1 MKRRTTN
8 NKKTNRK
15 WKTSKRTKKN
25 STKNLKNL
33 DYLKEDYV
41 EKGLDKMQNTFVLY
55 RIIGNDLYPR
65 HQKGQT
71 LRNLQFILENESELE
86 NCEKRWIV
94 NRIFDKEVEQAIIE
108 ILKRYNQ
115 EFIHI
120 PFLKEEYKNI
130 ELDTSFLPTPSYLE
144 SKEYINMNQE
154 RRKRILTAIIRNKN
168 KYVMNVNGARNTA
181 LRDGR
186 TRAKWIL
193 PWDGN
198 CFVTQTA
205 WLQIC
210 SDVSSKPHLKYFAV
224 PMTRVLDNTQL
235 LADNFIPVPVE
246 EPQLIFRMD
255 AKEEFNEDFWYGR
268 RDKVELLWRLGISGK
283 WDNWK
288 DDFWDSN
295 RLPRSGE
302 AGQYGFAGWVA
313 RMFSGMKSLEK
324 NSKQRNITR
333 FEAIIKTTQYLDEV
347 VFKHSSESDLQIYTM
362 IKKKGEMN
370 HEQEIK
376 RDLSSDNV
384 KQTPLEHLDQ
394 VDDYFEN
401 LKIDGYNKS
410 NDAEVAFAISL
421 KSKRS
426 SRNWTRVQNNLAR
439 TLRSIINNSDQN
451 FRIVIAGHEKPN
463 IKEMN
468 HERVTW
474 LPVRFSPPTSIRKYS
489 SDKFRKRR
497 VIGAFLRK
505 SGFSGYFMP
514 LDADDW
520 IHHRFVEF
528 IRSHPIIDAFVMN
541 TGCMANIKNKQ
552 IWVRERFY
560 IGCGSSSVFYF
571 RNSDFPR
578 TSMKRDVMKSKFKWV
593 VLPHGKVT
601 NYLKNKNYKMVNYP
615 LVTWVVVHGDN
626 NTMMKRKIKSSIS
639 ARSYHAISENLQDW
653 FYDYFKIK

>member
-1 MKRRTTN
+1 MKRRKTN

-15 WKTSKRTKKN
+15 WQTSKRTMKN
-25 STKNLKNL
+25 STENLKNIE
-33 DYLKEDYV
+33 YLKEEYV

-65 HQKGQT
+65 HQNGQT
-71 LRNLQFILENESELE
+71 LRNLKFILENESELE
-86 NCEKRWIV
+86 NCEKRWII
-94 NRIFDKEVEQAIIE
+94 NRIFDKEVEQAVIE
-108 ILKRYNQ
+108 ILTKYHQ
-115 EFIHI
+115 KYIHI
-120 PFLKEEYKNI
+120 PFLKEEYKNSK
-130 ELDTSFLPTPSYLE
+130 LDMSFLPTPNYLE
-144 SKEYINMNQE
+144 SKEFSSMNQE
-154 RRKRILTAIIRNKN
+154 RRNRILTAIRRNKN

-205 WLQIC
+205 WKQIY
-210 SDVSSKPHLKYFAV
+210 SDVASKSHLKYFAV

-235 LADNFIPVPVE
+235 LGDNFIPVPVE

-255 AKEEFNEDFWYGR
+255 ANEEFNEDFWYGR
-268 RDKVELLWRLGISGK
+268 RDKVELLWRLGIPGD
-283 WDNWK
+283 WDYWK
-288 DDFWDSN
+288 DEFWDSK
-295 RLPRSGE
+295 RLPLAAD
-302 AGQYGFAGWVA
+302 AGQYAFAGWVA
-313 RMFSGMKSLEK
+313 RLFSGMKTLEK
-324 NSKQRNITR
+324 NSRQREAAR
-333 FEAIIKTTQYLDEV
+333 FEAIIKTIQYLD
-347 VFKHSSESDLQIYTM
+347 
-362 IKKKGEMN
+362 N
-370 HEQEIK
+370 EI
-376 RDLSSDNV
+376 LNNGI
-384 KQTPLEHLDQ
+384 QTPFEHLGL
-394 VDDYFEN
+394 VDDYFE
-401 LKIDGYNKS
+401 KIKFAGYNKS
-410 NDAEVAFAISL
+410 SEVEVAFAISL
-421 KSKRS
+421 KSRRS

-439 TLRSIINNSDQN
+439 TLRSIINNTDQN
-451 FRIVIAGHEKPN
+451 YRILIAGHEKPN

-474 LPVRFSPPTSIRKYS
+474 LPVTFSPPTSIRKYS

-497 VIGAFLRK
+497 VIGAYLRK

-520 IHHRFVEF
+520 VHHRFVEF
-528 IRSHPIIDAFVMN
+528 IRSQPIIDAFVMN
-541 TGCMANIKNKQ
+541 TGCMANMKSKQ

-560 IGCGSSSVFYF
+560 SGCGSSAVFYF

-578 TSMKRDVMKSKFKWV
+578 TSLKRDVMKSKFKWV

-601 NYLKNKNYKMVNYP
+601 TYLKNKNYKMVNYP

-626 NTMMKRKIKSSIS
+626 NTIIKRKIKSSIS

>member
-1 MKRRTTN
+1 MKRGTRI
-8 NKKTNRK
+8 NKKTKRK
-15 WKTSKRTKKN
+15 RKTIKRAKKN

-33 DYLKEDYV
+33 DNLKEDFF
-41 EKGLDKMQNTFVLY
+41 EKGLDKMENTFVLY

-71 LRNLQFILENESELE
+71 LTNLQFILENESELE
-86 NCEKRWIV
+86 NCEKRWII

-108 ILKRYNQ
+108 ILKRHHQ

-120 PFLKEEYKNI
+120 PFLKEEYENI
-130 ELDTSFLPTPSYLE
+130 EIDTSFLPTPKYLE
-144 SKEYINMNQE
+144 SKEYAMMNQE
-154 RRKRILTAIIRNKN
+154 RRKRIMTAIIRNKN

-205 WLQIC
+205 WKQIC
-210 SDVSSKPHLKYFAV
+210 SDVTSKPHLKYFAV
-224 PMTRVLDNTQL
+224 PTTRVLDNTQL
-235 LADNFIPVPVE
+235 LADNFIPVPE

-288 DDFWDSN
+288 DDFWDSK
-295 RLPRSGE
+295 RLPISGE
-302 AGQYGFAGWVA
+302 AGQYGLAGWVA
-313 RMFSGMKSLEK
+313 RLFSGMKSLEK
-324 NSKQRNITR
+324 NAKQRNITR
-333 FEAIIKTTQYLDEV
+333 FEAIIKTIQYLDEV
-347 VFKHSSESDLQIYTM
+347 VLQHSSESDFQIYTM
-362 IKKKGEMN
+362 PNKKDKMN
-370 HEQEIK
+370 PQLEITG
-376 RDLSSDNV
+376 DLSSDNV

-394 VDDYFEN
+394 VDDYFK
-401 LKIDGYNKS
+401 KIKIAGYNKP
-410 NDAEVAFAISL
+410 NEVEVAFAISL

-439 TLRSIINNSDQN
+439 TLRSIMNNTDQN

-463 IKEMN
+463 ITEMK

-474 LPVRFSPPTSIRKYS
+474 LPVHFPPPTHISKYS

-497 VIGAFLRK
+497 VIGAYLRR

-520 IHHRFVEF
+520 VHYRFVEY
-528 IRSHPIIDAFVMN
+528 IRSHPITDAFVIN
-541 TGCMANIKNKQ
+541 TGCMANMKSKQ

-560 IGCGSSSVFYF
+560 TGCGSSAIFYF

-578 TSMKRDVMKSKFKWV
+578 TARKRDVMKSKFKWV
-593 VLPHGKVT
+593 ILPHGKVT
-601 NYLKNKNYKMVNYP
+601 NYLRNKNYKMVNYP

-626 NTMMKRKIKSSIS
+626 NTIMKRKIKSSIS
-639 ARSYHAISENLQDW
+639 AKNYHAISENLEDW
-653 FYDYFKIK
+653 FYEYFKIK